1 MRFYNFFPLS
11 HKLSF
16 TLNQRLR
23 LEWKKRTLCHQNKL
37 KRQQIMLLMF
47 NGIQVSSRFK
57 SISILHNFLTFHGKV
72 YSKLLPEIHISTLC
86 QMQCIE
92 ISILKKIYLKQNKK
106 GYDTTL
112 KWFYQRILMKML
124 LMGEFLCILKK

>member
-1 MRFYNFFPLS
+1 MQSKQIKKTTNYAFNVQWHTSIFFS
-11 HKLSF
+11 
-16 TLNQRLR
+16 NQF
-23 LEWKKRTLCHQNKL
+23 QYY
-37 KRQQIMLLMF
+37 I
-47 NGIQVSSRFK
+47 
-57 SISILHNFLTFHGKV
+57 ILQLFRVKV

-112 KWFYQRILMKML
+112 K
-124 LMGEFLCILKK
+124 

>member
-1 MRFYNFFPLS
+1 
-11 HKLSF
+11 
-16 TLNQRLR
+16 
-23 LEWKKRTLCHQNKL
+23 
-37 KRQQIMLLMF
+37 MLLMF

-92 ISILKKIYLKQNKK
+92 ILILKKIYLKQNKK

-112 KWFYQRILMKML
+112 K
-124 LMGEFLCILKK
+124 

>member
-1 MRFYNFFPLS
+1 
-11 HKLSF
+11 
-16 TLNQRLR
+16 
-23 LEWKKRTLCHQNKL
+23 
-37 KRQQIMLLMF
+37 MLLMF

-57 SISILHNFLTFHGKV
+57 SISLLHNFTTFQGKV

-92 ISILKKIYLKQNKK
+92 ISTLKKIYLKQNKK

-112 KWFYQRILMKML
+112 K
-124 LMGEFLCILKK
+124 